1 MRVTSVSD
9 QLRMAVT
16 ECTAARSSCANN
28 IVAEIASA
36 ASVFIAWRL
45 SRDVAHGTVRLDN
58 FHDVGGTGFGGL
70 DGLGRRGSRNGLVG
84 SGLPGQFQLPP
95 HKDHVI
101 LGFGER
107 RHPTVACYRAF
118 AGLGGPPPHC
128 FY

>member
-58 FHDVGGTGFGGL
+58 FHDVGGTGFGCL
-70 DGLGRRGSRNGLVG
+70 DGWGGRGNRGSFFPTGFPADL
-84 SGLPGQFQLPP
+84 QLPP
-95 HKDHVI
+95 HQDHLI
-101 LGFGER
+101 LGFGNGR
-107 RHPTVACYRAF
+107 YPAVASYRTF
-118 AGLGGPPPHC
+118 AGIVSR
-128 FY
+128 

>member
-16 ECTAARSSCANN
+16 ECAAARSFCANN

-45 SRDVAHGTVRLDN
+45 SRDVTHGTVRLDN

-70 DGLGRRGSRNGLVG
+70 DGRGRRGRRSCLGDAAFRANLR
-84 SGLPGQFQLPP
+84 LPP
-95 HKDHVI
+95 HKDYVF
-101 LGFGER
+101 LGSGER
-107 RHPTVACYRAF
+107 GPPAVACNRAF
-118 AGLGGPPPHC
+118 AGI
-128 FY
+128 